1 MDFEYIQMSSAEEAE
16 KYFTEKGHWIVAN
29 VRQYVGWPEAKVI
42 IYFRGVPILLIP
54 EETDKYPAVA
64 ILCRSGIDQDKAR
77 EIIHHFLSSW
87 AWSRSSVIEIEA
99 WGGGGRPYV
108 YGRPKNVRMLSKPFR
123 IMYLPDAI
131 EPETRLALALYR
143 EAMALENPAYG
154 FLSFYKVI
162 NLKYPTGKTAQ
173 KNWVEQAL
181 PRVDLW
187 EGKKRYEELLK
198 ALGSNKEIA
207 EYLYHSCRC
216 AIAHADIN
224 QTTVNPENYVDMARL
239 RSDLPLIRALVEL
252 LIEEEF
258 RILRE
263 GTVYKK
269 HPYELFGF
277 KTILGEGV
285 IKEIK
290 NDNPVTGVP
299 FPQEISIRLWSSG
312 IFGLFEGMKIVNL
325 GIQKGL
331 LIIEA
336 ISSNN
341 MMAAVLVLDFN
352 QERILFD
359 PQTSIR
365 STKDD
370 GSVAWIETDLD
381 IQRFLRRY
389 WLNGVFELWDSKH
402 NKCLGFSD
410 AFVPV
415 NIDLSRTIENFDMG
429 IKRCEKE
436 VEKRRMAQCDQP
448 KIKQG
453 ESRGHTT

>member
-1 MDFEYIQMSSAEEAE
+1 MN
-16 KYFTEKGHWIVAN
+16 K
-29 VRQYVGWPEAKVI
+29 
-42 IYFRGVPILLIP
+42 
-54 EETDKYPAVA
+54 PAVA
-64 ILCRSGIDQDKAR
+64 VLCENGIDQNEAR

-87 AWSRSSVIEIEA
+87 AWSRSSVIEMEA

-131 EPETRLALALYR
+131 APEARLALAFYR
-143 EAMALENPAYG
+143 EAMALEHPAYG

-162 NLKYPTGKTAQ
+162 NLEYPIGKTAQ
-173 KNWVEQAL
+173 KNWIQQAL
-181 PRVDLW
+181 PRIDFW
-187 EGKKRYEELLK
+187 EGKKRYEALLK
-198 ALGSNKEIA
+198 DVGSDKEIA
-207 EYLYHSCRC
+207 EYLYRSCRC

-224 QTTVNPENYVDMARL
+224 QTTINPEDYEDMARL
-239 RSDLPLIRALVEL
+239 RSDLPLIRGLVEL

-258 RILRE
+258 GILRE
-263 GTVYKK
+263 GTIYKK

-277 KTILGEGV
+277 KSILGEGV

-290 NDNPVTGVP
+290 NDNPVKGVP
-299 FPQEISIRLWSSG
+299 FPEEISIRFWGSG
-312 IFGLFEGMKIVNL
+312 IYGLFEGMKIENL

-331 LIIEA
+331 LIVEA

-341 MMAAVLVLDFN
+341 MMAVVLALDFN

-365 STKDD
+365 PIKDD
-370 GSVAWIETDLD
+370 GSIAWIEADLE
-381 IQRFLRRY
+381 IQRFLRKY
-389 WLNGVFELWDSKH
+389 WLNGVLEIWDSKH

-415 NIDLSRTIENFDMG
+415 NIDLSRTIENFDKG
-429 IKRCEKE
+429 IGECEEE
-436 VEKRRMAQCDQP
+436 VKKRRMAQSNQSENQNVQVSGED
-448 KIKQG
+448 IK
-453 ESRGHTT
+453 